1 MGMNFRVILLVVLVL
16 IFTTSGVYLN
26 VLSFGANSLKDTYN
40 DGDLEIIQNTTAGT
54 VPHVVQVKNNGKKP
68 VMVEAGQI
76 LLGESSQDMV
86 AAESKRVNQNSS
98 SYIRAYCLEPN
109 QTANPGEKLK
119 PGDKAST
126 EIMHIIDNS
135 NFADTQNTIRSQLQ
149 IWIIL
154 SGGNVDITQG
164 EASALIKKQ
173 GISSAK
179 ITGELNEA
187 KTSLIQALNITEGEI
202 KDIKPSSSISID
214 DLINGFINWMK
225 NAFNI

>member
-1 MGMNFRVILLVVLVL
+1 MNFRVILLVVLVL
-16 IFTTSGVYLN
+16 IFTVSGVYLN

-54 VPHVVQVKNNGKKP
+54 VPHVIMVKNNGKKP

-76 LLGESSQDMV
+76 LLSESSQDMV

-109 QTANPGEKLK
+109 QTATPGEKLK
-119 PGDKAST
+119 PKDMASS
-126 EIMHIIDNS
+126 EIKQIIENS
-135 NFADTQNTIRSQLQ
+135 SFADAQNTTRTQLQ

-164 EASALIKKQ
+164 EAAALIEKQ
-173 GISSAK
+173 GINSAE
-179 ITGELNEA
+179 ITRQLNDA

-202 KDIKPSSSISID
+202 KDIKPSSSIGVD